1 MDDNIPKICYQH
13 NFFISLGDLP
23 YIHHTPV
30 FTNSTF
36 DKLIG
41 RKAFF
46 KAENLQ
52 KTGSFK
58 ARGALNSVRFIG
70 PKKKS
75 SPIYLDTF

>member
-1 MDDNIPKICYQH
+1 MSTAVRTTIADIRKAPERLK
-13 NFFISLGDLP
+13 P

-58 ARGALNSVRFIG
+58 ARGALNSVRFI
-70 PKKKS
+70 S
-75 SPIYLDTF
+75 VHAFY